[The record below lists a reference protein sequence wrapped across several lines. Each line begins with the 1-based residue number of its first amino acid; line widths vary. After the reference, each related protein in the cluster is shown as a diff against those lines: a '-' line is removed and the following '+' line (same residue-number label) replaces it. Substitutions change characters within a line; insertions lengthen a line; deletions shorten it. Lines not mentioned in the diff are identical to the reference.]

1 MEKEFS
7 IGKVSFSEEMPE
19 ESKLWLN
26 RLVESILLKEL
37 DLDSSIE
44 AKLIDY
50 STKSS
55 FGGKYEK

>member
-19 ESKLWLN
+19 ESRLWLD
-26 RLVESILLKEL
+26 RLVERILLKEL
-37 DLDSSIE
+37 DLDPSIE
-44 AKLIDY
+44 AKVISY

-55 FGGKYEK
+55 FGGKYER